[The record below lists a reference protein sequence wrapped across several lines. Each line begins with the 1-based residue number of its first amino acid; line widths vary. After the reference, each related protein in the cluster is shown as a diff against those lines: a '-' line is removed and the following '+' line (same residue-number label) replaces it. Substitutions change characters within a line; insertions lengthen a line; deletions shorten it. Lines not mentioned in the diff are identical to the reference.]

1 MKMGVD
7 ETGRDETAFGFDLFI
22 HRLGIL
28 FADILDLIAVE
39 HDNAVFNNFVL
50 PAVKADDITALYESS
65 HCLAFQVL
73 NSNRGRTNK
82 RNHSRQ
88 VCFLRSLQSGAPSPS
103 NNKKASAKQST
114 FRFRGKPGKE
124 FSNPSSVGRMAND
137 TGWCFLR
144 VLLKRHAVVFHEMK
158 TTPVKVSLRRDK

>member
-22 HRLGIL
+22 HRLGKL

-39 HDNAVFNNFVL
+39 HDNAVFNNLVL

-88 VCFLRSLQSGAPSPS
+88 VYFLRSLQSGT
-103 NNKKASAKQST
+103 QS
-114 FRFRGKPGKE
+114 
-124 FSNPSSVGRMAND
+124 
-137 TGWCFLR
+137 
-144 VLLKRHAVVFHEMK
+144 
-158 TTPVKVSLRRDK
+158 SLRKPLLSRLLTKVLS

>member
-1 MKMGVD
+1 MKMSVD

-28 FADILDLIAVE
+28 FADILDLIAIE

-50 PAVKADDITALYESS
+50 PAVEADDITALYESS

-88 VCFLRSLQSGAPSPS
+88 VLLEIATIGR
-103 NNKKASAKQST
+103 AKPVQQQK
-114 FRFRGKPGKE
+114 GKCEAIHLPLSRKTGKE
-124 FSNPSSVGRMAND
+124 FSNPSSVDRMAND
-137 TGWCFLR
+137 AGWCFLL

-158 TTPVKVSLRRDK
+158 TTPVKVTLRRDK

>member
-28 FADILDLIAVE
+28 FTDILDLIAVE

-88 VCFLRSLQSGAPSPS
+88 VLLEIATIGRI
-103 NNKKASAKQST
+103 
-114 FRFRGKPGKE
+114 KPVQQQKRQVRQQKRQVR
-124 FSNPSSVGRMAND
+124 SNPPSAFAENPERSSQILPLSIEWL
-137 TGWCFLR
+137 TIQ
-144 VLLKRHAVVFHEMK
+144 
-158 TTPVKVSLRRDK
+158 

>member
-50 PAVKADDITALYESS
+50 SAVKADDITALYESS

-88 VCFLRSLQSGAPSPS
+88 VLLEIATIGRAKPVQQQKGKCD
-103 NNKKASAKQST
+103 NKKASAKQST
-114 FRFRGKPGKE
+114 FRFAE
-124 FSNPSSVGRMAND
+124 NPERSSQILPLSIEWL
-137 TGWCFLR
+137 TI
-144 VLLKRHAVVFHEMK
+144 
-158 TTPVKVSLRRDK
+158 

>member
-39 HDNAVFNNFVL
+39 HDNAVFNNLVL

-88 VCFLRSLQSGAPSPS
+88 AFLRSLQSAAPSAS
-103 NNKKASAKQST
+103 NNKEASAIQST
-114 FRFRGKPGKE
+114 FRFSGKPGKE
-124 FSNPSSVGRMAND
+124 FLNPSPVDRMAND
-137 TGWCFLR
+137 TGWCFLL
-144 VLLKRHAVVFHEMK
+144 VLLKRHALFSM
-158 TTPVKVSLRRDK
+158 R